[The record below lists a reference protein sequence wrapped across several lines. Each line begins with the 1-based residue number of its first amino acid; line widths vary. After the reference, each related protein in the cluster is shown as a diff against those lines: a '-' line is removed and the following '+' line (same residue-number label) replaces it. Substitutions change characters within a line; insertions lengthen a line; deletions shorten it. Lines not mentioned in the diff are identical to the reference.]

1 MSAQR
6 VYADTCKLFYDR
18 YGGDRV
24 GGVWDPSLREEREFK
39 VLAGYSTI
47 PVDANN
53 VREYCPYSIARVDLT
68 RRTQMTAKREKIR
81 KSRRSGS
88 TLRLY

>member
-1 MSAQR
+1 

-47 PVDANN
+47 PIDPSN
-53 VREYCPYSIARVDLT
+53 VRKYRPYSVAHVDLT
-68 RRTQMTAKREKIR
+68 RRMQMTAKRGKIR
-81 KSRRSGS
+81 KSRR
-88 TLRLY
+88 